1 MKKLLICMT
10 VVAMLF
16 LSGCSDQ
23 EHGMEES
30 MIEYKIGVFDFKNW
44 LEQDGAY
51 QGDVIPNEKVAV
63 LVATQ
68 IFNGIDK
75 NIAEKA
81 YIPQQVFYDE
91 EDEVWIVSFWPEDEE
106 MGLTTLGG
114 DCSIAMQKKDGK
126 VLRIWFWD

>member
-16 LSGCSDQ
+16 LSSCSDQ
-23 EHGMEES
+23 KHGMEES

-75 NIAEKA
+75 NIAEQA